1 VRCNTVVPGTIATE
15 AWIERAKANPQVFED
30 LKPWYPMGRVGTPK
44 DITEMVLFLI
54 SDRSEWI
61 SGAELVVDGGLL
73 AGYTPMFNTIEG
85 RKP

>member
-1 VRCNTVVPGTIATE
+1 
-15 AWIERAKANPQVFED
+15 
-30 LKPWYPMGRVGTPK
+30 MGRVGTPK

-61 SGAELVVDGGLL
+61 SGGELVVDGGLR